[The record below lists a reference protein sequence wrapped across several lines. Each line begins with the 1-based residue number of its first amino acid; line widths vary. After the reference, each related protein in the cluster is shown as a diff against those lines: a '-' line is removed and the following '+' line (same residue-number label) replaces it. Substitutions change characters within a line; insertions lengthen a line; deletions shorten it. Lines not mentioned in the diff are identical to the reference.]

1 MNGHGEPQPSNKIA
15 LERSTSLYLLSNTPK
30 GRGVFASHPI
40 PKGTIIDTCPV
51 LILDPQEN
59 ATHIEQTTLYHYTYN
74 WPTKPTTPTSNPSD
88 RRTPDQTHKPPKRN
102 GGAGKTQALI
112 LGLGSMYNHST
123 HDQNVVWTRDLE
135 HEVVVYRALRDIA
148 PDEEL
153 CISYGDHLTFVDTD
167 KAEGAKE
174 EEQESEEDM
183 LGRIGLG

>member
-1 MNGHGEPQPSNKIA
+1 MNGHTEQQPSNKIA

-30 GRGVFASHPI
+30 GRGVFASHSI

-59 ATHIEQTTLYHYTYN
+59 ATHVEKTALYHYTYN
-74 WPTKPTTPTSNPSD
+74 WPLRSPPHPAPPSKQPQPANGVRKPSS
-88 RRTPDQTHKPPKRN
+88 R
-102 GGAGKTQALI
+102 TQAVV
-112 LGLGSMYNHST
+112 LGLGSMFNHST

-135 HEVVVYRALRDIA
+135 NELVIYRALRDVA

-153 CISYGDHLTFVDTD
+153 CISYGDHLTFVDAE